1 MASLQERLAESSPL
15 KHATKLAIINSLWP
29 RHPPVQLDNA
39 GHHDWKPYFDY
50 YVNQC
55 HHSLQGHPVAI
66 RTHQDIVKIS
76 YLMRKNV
83 SREDIEEIL
92 NNALETIDARSGEAS
107 VMDKR
112 GKLEEKVHN
121 TINLVARLYFMVNVG
136 APVTT
141 FTPGRTKLQWTDN
154 NPRSF
159 LSHQFGSSKSLRDV
173 TVRFEKAFTARNIE
187 RVAGITIH
195 WTDNLADHL
204 RMLDSDDKTVAI
216 FHYASFLKHQAVPVF
231 PPFFPSLYPTGFIEE
246 TLRTLA
252 LLFPQHDRESS
263 MWLQSRSG
271 PNSHG
276 TNRELL
282 KCGHLRLEE
291 RQQTNFNFW
300 HDRLVILKQAYD
312 ESRPATLS
320 QWWLDRR
327 NTVQW
332 YTFWVAIVV
341 LFLTIFFGLVQS
353 IEGALQVYK
362 AGHESEYNIEM
373 YERALQG
380 YEEAFEPNHTSTL
393 QMVNNLDHLY
403 ADQGRLGKAEEM
415 FERALQGYEKAFGRD
430 HPSTLDT
437 VNNLGALYASQ
448 DKLDEAEEMYERA
461 LQGYKNR
468 FGSDYPR
475 CRSVQRALGML

>member
-1 MASLQERLAESSPL
+1 MASLQERLAEPSPL

-39 GHHDWKPYFDY
+39 GHHDWNPYFDY

-83 SREDIEEIL
+83 SREDIEGIL

-136 APVTT
+136 APETT

-159 LSHQFGSSKSLRDV
+159 LSNQFGSSKSLRDV

-271 PNSHG
+271 PNCHG

-362 AGHESEYNIEM
+362 AYN
-373 YERALQG
+373 
-380 YEEAFEPNHTSTL
+380 PTT
-393 QMVNNLDHLY
+393 
-403 ADQGRLGKAEEM
+403 
-415 FERALQGYEKAFGRD
+415 
-430 HPSTLDT
+430 
-437 VNNLGALYASQ
+437 
-448 DKLDEAEEMYERA
+448 
-461 LQGYKNR
+461 
-468 FGSDYPR
+468 
-475 CRSVQRALGML
+475 